1 MRFIVPAAAAALA
14 LTGCGGGAAVAEIP
28 ADTLVF
34 TDTVGVLLGDSCMMF
49 GSVSRVIPV
58 PEGFAVLDGI
68 CCRVSIFG
76 PDGGFLRSAGRAG
89 AGPGEFSMPFSFCRL
104 RDGGFLVYD
113 LGARAMTL
121 LAPDLVF
128 TGSYPT
134 ERAVLLG
141 MEPGGGGAA
150 VVHWIVVEVR
160 EDGLWGGFRLQAA
173 DPTTGEPAVTYMEH
187 MTALGSSDLDLRPFW
202 PIFCTDVDGAVYVAM
217 LDGAEYRIDRYSPG
231 GELEGSIVLPPEER
245 PLFDSETHSLVFL
258 PITMPIQANDGS
270 CTLTVSAPE
279 THPYVTGLSVDGDG
293 NIWVRRM
300 GLADSERWD
309 VVSPEGE
316 LLRRVVLLADTTG
329 GDYPALHVSPDGM
342 AATRREYETE
352 RFYMVGPGEP

>member
-1 MRFIVPAAAAALA
+1 MRFIVTAAAAALV
-14 LTGCGGGAAVAEIP
+14 LTRCGGGAAVDEIP

-34 TDTVGVLLGDSCMMF
+34 TDTVGVLLGDSSMMF
-49 GSVSRVIPV
+49 GAVSRVIPV
-58 PEGFAVLDGI
+58 PEGFAVLDGVY
-68 CCRVSIFG
+68 CRLSFFG

-89 AGPGEFSMPFSFCRL
+89 AGPGEFSRPLTFCRL

-113 LGARAMTL
+113 LGAGSMMRL
-121 LAPDLVF
+121 SPDLEF
-128 TGSYPT
+128 LGSCAMDRSYPMDMHT
-134 ERAVLLG
+134 G
-141 MEPGGGGAA
+141 TDST
-150 VVHWIVVEVR
+150 VVMNLMALDLTDEGIMA
-160 EDGLWGGFRLQAA
+160 GFRLQALNSA
-173 DPTTGEPAVTYMEH
+173 TGEPVVTYMEH
-187 MTALGSSDLDLRPFW
+187 MAALGSSGLDLRPFW
-202 PIFCTDVDGAVYVAM
+202 PIFCTDGEGEVYVSL

-245 PLFDSETHSLVFL
+245 PPFDSEAHSLIFL
-258 PITMPIQANDGS
+258 PITMPIQSNDGS
-270 CTLTVSAPE
+270 CTLAVSAPE
-279 THPYVTGLSVDGDG
+279 THPYVTGLSVDRDG

-309 VVSPEGE
+309 VVSREGE

-342 AATRREYETE
+342 AATRQEYETE